1 MIVCLFVCLFVCSF
15 GISVLK
21 EGEPSWDELEE
32 LSEKLGLSWEKLARR
47 LGFDDAEITGFC
59 KNNEEY
65 SKKALK
71 MLFQWKKRE
80 GCDATYSVL
89 YDSLSHNLVQRKDL
103 ADNLCCDQRF
113 QHLLPTR

>member
-1 MIVCLFVCLFVCSF
+1 MITCFVFRLFVCSF

-32 LSEKLGLSWEKLARR
+32 LSEKLELSWEKLARR

-80 GCDATYSVL
+80 GFDATYSVL

-113 QHLLPTR
+113 QHLLATR